1 MLSILFK
8 KFSHGNCLM
17 FIENKGQ
24 VPFQEKI
31 REEL

>member
-8 KFSHGNCLM
+8 KFSRGNCLR
-17 FIENKGQ
+17 FFESKGQ